1 MASAAFSPKL
11 PSRRSATRG
20 VPQIRVLPVVSR
32 AEAVTCVPSRAD
44 VYQHLRVL
52 EPQALE
58 PRRYRIASLL
68 LRVARGVPLS
78 DRPGDRQ
85 PPTETLPASS
95 GGEGSGYRLL
105 CLAVAGSFSATNN
118 GVGGTGADAQH
129 CRQIVQA
136 RDPGPLVPGPP
147 SSLPN
152 RV

>member
-58 PRRYRIASLL
+58 PRRYRVASLL
-68 LRVARGVPLS
+68 LRVAKGVP
-78 DRPGDRQ
+78 
-85 PPTETLPASS
+85 
-95 GGEGSGYRLL
+95 
-105 CLAVAGSFSATNN
+105 
-118 GVGGTGADAQH
+118 
-129 CRQIVQA
+129 
-136 RDPGPLVPGPP
+136 
-147 SSLPN
+147 
-152 RV
+152 